1 MKSRSTSKSTG
12 QSTKRSLKRQR
23 SPGQKLD
30 EDALS
35 SVSNDTDD
43 EQIKVRIGRVPYHW
57 YDEFAHFGYDNKL
70 SKV

>member
-1 MKSRSTSKSTG
+1 
-12 QSTKRSLKRQR
+12 LKRQR
-23 SPGQKLD
+23 SPSQAVN

-35 SVSNDTDD
+35 SPSDDTDD

-70 SKV
+70 SKVEKRKQRDKIE